1 MEWPIMPSYTFK
13 NLDTEEVITTVM
25 SISEREDFL
34 KSNPNMQQVIHSA
47 PALGDSI
54 RMGLRKPPDSFRDV
68 LKEIKKKH
76 SKGWT
81 KSTINTF

>member
-1 MEWPIMPSYTFK
+1 MPSYTFK
-13 NLDTEEVITTVM
+13 NLETDEVITTVM
-25 SISEREDFL
+25 SMSEREDFL
-34 KSNPNMQQVIHSA
+34 KSNPHMQQVIHSA